1 MSFTNPPVS
10 FVQQYGQN
18 VYMLAQQMESRLRN
32 MVVTETVTGEVA
44 FFEQYDTTA
53 MEVVNARLSDTPL
66 RDTNFQRRRV
76 ALTDFVNAQATDM
89 FDRVRTLIDPLNP
102 IVKAQA
108 AAAGRQIDSIITGA
122 FFAPALT
129 GKTGSTTV
137 NFPAGQVVAVNSW
150 AHGTGSGNAGLT
162 ISKLIE
168 AKRIMDAN
176 EVEMDN
182 RCLVLGARQLAD
194 LLGTTEATSAD
205 YNTVKALV
213 YGEIDTF
220 MGFKFVR
227 TELLP
232 TDGSGFRRVCA
243 FQKNSV
249 GLGIGKDITAK
260 ISELPAKN
268 YAVQA
273 YVAMTMGATRLQEK
287 GVVEIKCIES

>member
-53 MEVVNARLSDTPL
+53 MEAVNSRLSDTPL
-66 RDTNFQRRRV
+66 RDTNFARRRV
-76 ALTDFVNAQATDM
+76 SLTDFVNAQATDM

-108 AAAGRQIDSIITGA
+108 AAAGRQIDSLITAA
-122 FFAPALT
+122 FFADALT

-137 NFPAGQVVAVNSW
+137 SFPASQQVAVSSW

-168 AKRIMDAN
+168 AKRILDAN
-176 EVEMDN
+176 EVESDG

-232 TDGSGFRRVCA
+232 VDGSSYRRVCA
-243 FQKNSV
+243 FQKNSM